1 MSQKNAVVTGAN
13 SGLGFAIACA
23 LAERGYTVV
32 MACRNLQKADAAHQ
46 QLLERV
52 PGANAPVIQLDV
64 SNLDSIA
71 SFGKTV
77 SEQFGTLDLL
87 VNNAGIVA
95 MPFERNSRGHE
106 IQFATNYLGAFALSG
121 TLLPL
126 LQKGDSPRIV
136 NIGSLA
142 HRFGKLVLDDLNWEK
157 EEYNEWQGY
166 ARSKVAMLTFTLELD
181 RRLKAANSTIK
192 ALAAHPGFANTNAGN
207 SPAVA
212 NKGPIRKKI
221 QEWMTPLVPTADAA
235 ARAPVLAAC
244 GDNVQGGD
252 YYGPRGLFEIGGK
265 PGKAKLN
272 PQCRDEQAA
281 KQLWQISETMS
292 GVRFLS

>member
-32 MACRNLQKADAAHQ
+32 MACRNLQKAADAQQ
-46 QLLERV
+46 QLLDRV

-64 SNLDSIA
+64 SDLDSIA
-71 SFGKTV
+71 AFGEQVKT
-77 SEQFGTLDLL
+77 QLGTLDLL

-95 MPFERNSRGHE
+95 MPFARNSRGHE
-106 IQFATNYLGAFALSG
+106 MQFATNYLGAFALTG

-126 LQKGDSPRIV
+126 FNQSGSPRIV

-166 ARSKVAMLTFTLELD
+166 ARSKVAMLTFTQELD
-181 RRLKAANSTIK
+181 RRLKAANSPIK

-221 QEWMTPLVPTADAA
+221 QEWVTPLIPTPDAA
-235 ARAPVLAAC
+235 ARAPLQAAC
-244 GDNVQGGD
+244 GDNVEGGD

-272 PQCRDEQAA
+272 PLCCDEHAA
-281 KQLWQISETMS
+281 KKLWQISEEMS
-292 GVRFLS
+292 GVSFLS